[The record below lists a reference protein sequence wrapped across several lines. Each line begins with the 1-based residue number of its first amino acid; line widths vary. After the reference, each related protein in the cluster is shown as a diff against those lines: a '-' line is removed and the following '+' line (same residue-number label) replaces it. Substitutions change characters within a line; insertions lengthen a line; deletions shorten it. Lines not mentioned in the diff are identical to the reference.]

1 MRKNKDSV
9 SGSLLLSLILLN
21 VVALEQGLVSH
32 PAWYR
37 VLPYTL
43 PLMLI
48 ILFYHKRREL

>member
-1 MRKNKDSV
+1 MRQNKDSI
-9 SGSLLLSLILLN
+9 SGSLLMCLILMN
-21 VVALEQGLVSH
+21 AVALEQGLISH

-48 ILFYHKRREL
+48 VLFYHKRREL